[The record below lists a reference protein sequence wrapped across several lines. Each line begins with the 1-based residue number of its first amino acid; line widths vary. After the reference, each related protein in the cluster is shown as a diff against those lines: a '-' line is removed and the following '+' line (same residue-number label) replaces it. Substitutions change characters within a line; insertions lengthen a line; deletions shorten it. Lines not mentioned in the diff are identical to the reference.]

1 MKRKIFLVLGLMAL
15 LTVDFTAISCGN
27 NDDEAVTNVTRQVS
41 SEIYGRW
48 MLEGYVDNGIIV
60 SLDSCGTKNCYL
72 SLEKDGSFNGRI
84 CNWFQGEYTFNMDG
98 DFHFTDCF
106 GTQIMSLDP
115 DLMFMEE
122 QMTQIKSFWLEGG
135 ELRLYYSDEDYLRLT
150 R

>member
-1 MKRKIFLVLGLMAL
+1 MKRKIFLVLGLMTL
-15 LTVDFTAISCGN
+15 LTVDFTVISCGN
-27 NDDEAVTNVTRQVS
+27 NDDEVVTRQAN

-60 SLDSCGTKNCYL
+60 SPDSCGTNNCYL
-72 SLEKDGSFNGRI
+72 SLEEDGSFNGRI
-84 CNWFQGEYTFNMDG
+84 CNWFQGEYTFNRNG
-98 DFHFTDCF
+98 DFRFTDCF

-122 QMTQIKSFWLEGG
+122 QMAQIKSFRLEGD
-135 ELRLYYSDEDYLRLT
+135 ELRLYYSDKDYLRFT

>member
-122 QMTQIKSFWLEGG
+122 QMTQIKSFRLEGD
-135 ELRLYYSDEDYLRLT
+135 ELRLYYSDKDYLRFT